1 MSDQNDQNED
11 AQSAPQENVPAGQP
25 VGQSGQ
31 PIVDM
36 PEEKVDAIVADLL
49 GLRDPNVT
57 VDIPQF
63 LDLIKHS
70 LSLSASEKKRV
81 IDAAPTL
88 SQHQFDELTKVFL
101 DEREKFRELI
111 VEHPEDVK
119 KLVEKQQQDWIVLGD
134 MYRIEFEKMMWEQQ
148 DDQKIDDIKKSLGL

>member
-1 MSDQNDQNED
+1 MSEENQVQPGDDSQVGDQ
-11 AQSAPQENVPAGQP
+11 S
-25 VGQSGQ
+25 GQSSGQGWQ

-36 PEEKVDAIVADLL
+36 PEEKVDAIIGDLL
-49 GLRDPNVT
+49 GLHDPSVT

-70 LSLSASEKKRV
+70 LSLSAAEKKRV

-88 SQHQFDELTKVFL
+88 SQHQFDELSKVFL
-101 DEREKFRELI
+101 DEREKFRELV

-119 KLVEKQQQDWIVLGD
+119 RLVEKQQSDWIILGD
-134 MYRIEFEKMMWEQQ
+134 MYRIEFEKMMGEQQ